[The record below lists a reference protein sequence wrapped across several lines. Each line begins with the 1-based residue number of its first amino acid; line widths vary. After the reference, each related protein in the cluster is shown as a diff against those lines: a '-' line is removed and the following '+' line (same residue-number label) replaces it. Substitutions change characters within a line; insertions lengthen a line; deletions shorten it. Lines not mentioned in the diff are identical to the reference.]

1 MFKLP
6 KTLNEIILLEQAIAI
21 NGEYNFKNDNEY
33 LESVEKIFAEDFQKK
48 SIKYDLFEG
57 YFKDKYVKLN
67 IRKYDM
73 QFYIFNDN
81 EFIGL
86 VGTYNHSY
94 SVLFK
99 HFIKY
104 HKYILPIKCLNME
117 DEYKNKGIMKFV
129 IQNLLDAGYSL
140 LTDQVEY
147 EHVRRL
153 WKSLSKLDQYQLDLL
168 DLKNNVISLPDI
180 KIEDINDPRV
190 WDLLDGLKS
199 LKLKLNR
206 IKYDHYMKK
215 EIYRRLI
222 IYNKEKHKPVNI
234 IK

>member
-1 MFKLP
+1 
-6 KTLNEIILLEQAIAI
+6 
-21 NGEYNFKNDNEY
+21 
-33 LESVEKIFAEDFQKK
+33 
-48 SIKYDLFEG
+48 
-57 YFKDKYVKLN
+57 
-67 IRKYDM
+67 
-73 QFYIFNDN
+73 
-81 EFIGL
+81 
-86 VGTYNHSY
+86 
-94 SVLFK
+94 
-99 HFIKY
+99 
-104 HKYILPIKCLNME
+104 
-117 DEYKNKGIMKFV
+117 MKFI
-129 IQNLLDAGYSL
+129 IQTLLDAGYSL
-140 LTDQVEY
+140 LSDQVEY

-190 WDLLDGLKS
+190 WDLLDGLKA

-222 IYNKEKHKPVNI
+222 IYNKEKHKPVII